1 MPSPSSSPSSRRA
14 TALLNLFFKAVP
26 HDLLDL
32 EGAGTLFVAGPT
44 DADHLVL
51 LCAGF
56 PDDHSSLAPL
66 ARRLA
71 ERGCLVGVCS
81 MPEFEREGPPLRPQ
95 GYTLD
100 EIPQA
105 FAQAA
110 AALHAQS
117 TRHSALYA
125 GRSSRATSLSVVV
138 HDWAIYPGLAFAN
151 NFGCDKLV
159 LFDVIHATDLMHSAS
174 DGTVSLCRPES
185 LRHEAIH
192 LLYWAS
198 LGACFFL
205 WRRCAPVGWLCLYT
219 VFFVAWLCPFL
230 SPLGP
235 LDWGGRAFGPT
246 GLRPWQEP
254 NGEAT
259 ASKAVTPYRCYPYF
273 HALTLFADRAGRRR
287 ALANVSLAS
296 ALKRQPILY
305 VFGEDKNAHWH
316 TEAALDALRQTE
328 GCSVVSVK
336 GAGHWVYKQAPGPC
350 FDAVE
355 RFILV

>member
-1 MPSPSSSPSSRRA
+1 
-14 TALLNLFFKAVP
+14 
-26 HDLLDL
+26 
-32 EGAGTLFVAGPT
+32 
-44 DADHLVL
+44 
-51 LCAGF
+51 
-56 PDDHSSLAPL
+56 
-66 ARRLA
+66 
-71 ERGCLVGVCS
+71 
-81 MPEFEREGPPLRPQ
+81 
-95 GYTLD
+95 
-100 EIPQA
+100 
-105 FAQAA
+105 
-110 AALHAQS
+110 
-117 TRHSALYA
+117 
-125 GRSSRATSLSVVV
+125 
-138 HDWAIYPGLAFAN
+138 
-151 NFGCDKLV
+151 
-159 LFDVIHATDLMHSAS
+159 VIHATDLMHSAS

-273 HALTLFADRAGRRR
+273 HALTLLADREGRRR

-305 VFGEDKNAHWH
+305 VFGEDKNAHWQPSSRAQQRGGETALTH
-316 TEAALDALRQTE
+316 PPRLSQAHRGGARRLAADGGLLRRQRQGRGAL
-328 GCSVVSVK
+328 G
-336 GAGHWVYKQAPGPC
+336 
-350 FDAVE
+350 
-355 RFILV
+355 L

>member
-1 MPSPSSSPSSRRA
+1 MSSPSSSPSSRRA

-44 DADHLVL
+44 GAENLVL

-81 MPEFEREGPPLRPQ
+81 MPEFEREGPLLRPQ

-110 AALHAQS
+110 AALRAQS
-117 TRHSALYA
+117 TRRSTLYA
-125 GRSSRATSLSVVV
+125 GRSSRAASDTTTLSVVV

-159 LFDVIHATDLMHSAS
+159 LFDVRPRCKAPSA
-174 DGTVSLCRPES
+174 R
-185 LRHEAIH
+185 
-192 LLYWAS
+192 
-198 LGACFFL
+198 
-205 WRRCAPVGWLCLYT
+205 
-219 VFFVAWLCPFL
+219 
-230 SPLGP
+230 
-235 LDWGGRAFGPT
+235 
-246 GLRPWQEP
+246 
-254 NGEAT
+254 
-259 ASKAVTPYRCYPYF
+259 
-273 HALTLFADRAGRRR
+273 
-287 ALANVSLAS
+287 
-296 ALKRQPILY
+296 
-305 VFGEDKNAHWH
+305 
-316 TEAALDALRQTE
+316 
-328 GCSVVSVK
+328 SVVPHRDPVPR
-336 GAGHWVYKQAPGPC
+336 V
-350 FDAVE
+350 
-355 RFILV
+355 

>member
-159 LFDVIHATDLMHSAS
+159 LFDVIHATYRTATQFPS
-174 DGTVSLCRPES
+174 CR
-185 LRHEAIH
+185 
-192 LLYWAS
+192 
-198 LGACFFL
+198 
-205 WRRCAPVGWLCLYT
+205 
-219 VFFVAWLCPFL
+219 
-230 SPLGP
+230 
-235 LDWGGRAFGPT
+235 
-246 GLRPWQEP
+246 
-254 NGEAT
+254 
-259 ASKAVTPYRCYPYF
+259 
-273 HALTLFADRAGRRR
+273 
-287 ALANVSLAS
+287 
-296 ALKRQPILY
+296 
-305 VFGEDKNAHWH
+305 
-316 TEAALDALRQTE
+316 
-328 GCSVVSVK
+328 
-336 GAGHWVYKQAPGPC
+336 
-350 FDAVE
+350 
-355 RFILV
+355 